1 MKTLVTIGRGGTGK
15 SSFTALMA
23 KALIEANQAPILL
36 VDADPDQNLA
46 EMLGV
51 DLKEA
56 GKSTI
61 ADLIVSTFI
70 KGGGTTVGVPPTQR
84 IESRIWENGLYESKN
99 FDFMAVGTKWVEGCY
114 CMPNSAL
121 KGALESL
128 TKTYK
133 YVLIDSPAGLENLNR
148 RITSNVNDVFDILDH
163 SKKSQDHVRRAYKIA
178 KEVDMQFENFY
189 IVGGYRFP
197 AELGKQA
204 EDDLKFKYLGKIE
217 ADDELDE
224 YVLDGKSLLDLS
236 KDNKA
241 YLSVKKILQ
250 SLGYLIIPESFTQF
264 FGNLAYLY
272 LHRDFCLR
280 NLERFKKTVI
290 QHSRK
295 PLQRFPN

>member
-23 KALIEANQAPILL
+23 KCFIEAGTAPILL

-56 GKSTI
+56 GKLTI

-70 KGGGTTVGVPPTQR
+70 EQGGTTVGIPPTQR
-84 IESRIWENGLYESKN
+84 IESRIWENGLYEGKN

-128 TKTYK
+128 TKNYK
-133 YVLIDSPAGLENLNR
+133 YVLVDSPAGLENLNR
-148 RITSNVNDVFDILDH
+148 RITSEVNDIFDILDH

-178 KEVDMQFENFY
+178 KEVDMKFENFY

-197 AELGKQA
+197 ADLGKQA
-204 EDDLKFKYLGKIE
+204 EADLKFKYMGKIS
-217 ADDELDE
+217 ADDQLDE
-224 YVLDGKSLLDLS
+224 YVLDGKSLLDLPN
-236 KDNKA
+236 DNKA
-241 YLSVKKILQ
+241 YLSVKEILK
-250 SLGYLIIPESFTQF
+250 SLGYL
-264 FGNLAYLY
+264 
-272 LHRDFCLR
+272 
-280 NLERFKKTVI
+280 
-290 QHSRK
+290 
-295 PLQRFPN
+295 

>member
-1 MKTLVTIGRGGTGK
+1 MKTLVTVGRGGTGK

-23 KALIEANQAPILL
+23 KSLIEAGVFPILL

-70 KGGGTTVGVPPTQR
+70 TGGGTTVGIPPTQR

-99 FDFMAVGTKWVEGCY
+99 FDFMAVGTKWIEGCY

-128 TKTYK
+128 TKNYK
-133 YVLIDSPAGLENLNR
+133 FVLVDSPAGLENLNR
-148 RITSNVNDVFDILDH
+148 RITSTVNDIFDILDH

-178 KEVDMQFENFY
+178 KEVDMKFDNFY
-189 IVGGYRFP
+189 LVGGYRFP

-204 EDDLKFKYLGKIE
+204 EADLKFKYLGKIE
-217 ADDELDE
+217 ADDQLDD
-224 YVLDGKSLLDLS
+224 YVLNGKSILDLP
-236 KDNKA
+236 KTNKA
-241 YLSVKKILQ
+241 YLSVNKILKT
-250 SLGYLIIPESFTQF
+250 LGYL
-264 FGNLAYLY
+264 
-272 LHRDFCLR
+272 
-280 NLERFKKTVI
+280 
-290 QHSRK
+290 
-295 PLQRFPN
+295 

>member
-1 MKTLVTIGRGGTGK
+1 MKTLVTVGRGGTGK

-23 KALIEANQAPILL
+23 KCLIEAGTAPILL

-70 KGGGTTVGVPPTQR
+70 EGGGTTVGIPPTQR
-84 IESRIWENGLYESKN
+84 IESSIWEKGLYEGNN

-128 TKTYK
+128 TKNYK
-133 YVLIDSPAGLENLNR
+133 FVLVDSPAGLENLNR
-148 RITSNVNDVFDILDH
+148 RITSEVNDIFDILDH

-178 KEVDMQFENFY
+178 KEVDMKFENFY

-204 EDDLKFKYLGKIE
+204 EADLEFKYLGKIL
-217 ADDELDE
+217 ADDQLDE
-224 YVLDGKSLLDLS
+224 YVLNGKSLLDLPN
-236 KDNKA
+236 DNKA
-241 YLSVKKILQ
+241 YISVKNILK
-250 SLGYLIIPESFTQF
+250 SLGYL
-264 FGNLAYLY
+264 
-272 LHRDFCLR
+272 
-280 NLERFKKTVI
+280 
-290 QHSRK
+290 
-295 PLQRFPN
+295 

>member
-15 SSFTALMA
+15 SSFTSLMA
-23 KALIEANQAPILL
+23 KCFIEAGTSPILL

-70 KGGGTTVGVPPTQR
+70 EKGGTTVGISPTQR
-84 IESRIWENGLYESKN
+84 IESRIWENGLYEGKN

-128 TKTYK
+128 TKNYK
-133 YVLIDSPAGLENLNR
+133 FVLVDSPAGLENLNR
-148 RITSNVNDVFDILDH
+148 RITSEVNDIFDILDH
-163 SKKSQDHVRRAYKIA
+163 SKKSQDHVKRAYKIA
-178 KEVDMQFENFY
+178 KEVDMKFENFY

-197 AELGKQA
+197 AELGNQA
-204 EDDLKFKYLGKIE
+204 ETDLKFKYLGKISS
-217 ADDELDE
+217 DETLDE
-224 YVLDGKSLLDLS
+224 YVLNGKSLLDLPN
-236 KDNKA
+236 DNKA
-241 YLSVKKILQ
+241 YLSVKEILR
-250 SLGYLIIPESFTQF
+250 SLSY
-264 FGNLAYLY
+264 
-272 LHRDFCLR
+272 
-280 NLERFKKTVI
+280 
-290 QHSRK
+290 
-295 PLQRFPN
+295 